1 MIGVK
6 IKWLGH
12 ASFLIT
18 SEGGVKVL
26 TDPYSRGGGINYGAI
41 KEAADIVTVSHKHP
55 DHDNVS
61 AVKGKPV
68 VVDAPGVRSVK
79 GIDFTGIS
87 CYHDGA
93 KGAQRGTNIIFCFTV
108 DGVRVCHL
116 GDLGHE
122 LDAAQVREVGPV
134 DVLLVP
140 VGGFY
145 TIDCRQATAVA
156 AALKPRV
163 IIPMHVKTP
172 KCDYPIAGAEDF
184 LAGRGN
190 TRRVDASEIEIR
202 KDGLPAETETLVLRH
217 AL

>member
-1 MIGVK
+1 MK

-18 SEGGVKVL
+18 SDSGVRIV
-26 TDPYSRGGGINYGAI
+26 TDPYSRGGGIDYGPIQETA
-41 KEAADIVTVSHKHP
+41 EVVTVSHKHQ
-55 DHDNVS
+55 DHNNIG

-68 VVDAPGVRSVK
+68 VIDAPVTKTVK
-79 GIDFTGIS
+79 GIEFRGVP

-93 KGAQRGTNIIFCFTV
+93 GGAQRGSSIAFCFTA

-122 LDAAQVREVGPV
+122 LDAGKVKEIGAV

-145 TIDCRQATAVA
+145 TIDAKQAGAVCE
-156 AALKPRV
+156 ALKPKV
-163 IIPMHVKTP
+163 VIPMHMKTA
-172 KCDYPIAGAEDF
+172 KCDYPIAGVEDF
-184 LAGRGN
+184 LNGRKN
-190 TRRVDASEIEIR
+190 VNRVAASETEI
-202 KDGLPAETETLVLRH
+202 KKEKLPAETETIVLQH

>member
-1 MIGVK
+1 MK

-18 SEGGVKVL
+18 SESGLKVI
-26 TDPYSRGGGINYGAI
+26 TDPYSRGGGINYGPI
-41 KEAADIVTVSHKHP
+41 REAADIVTVSHKHQ
-55 DHDNVS
+55 DHDNVG

-68 VVDAPGVRSVK
+68 VVDAPGPRTVK
-79 GIDFTGIS
+79 GVELLGVP

-93 KGAQRGTNIIFCFTV
+93 GGAERGTNIIFCFII

-122 LDAAQVREVGPV
+122 LDAATVQEVGPV

-145 TIDCRQATAVA
+145 TIDSRQAAAVVV
-156 AALKPRV
+156 ALKPRV
-163 IIPMHVKTP
+163 VIPMHVKSAG
-172 KCDYPIAGAEDF
+172 CDYPIAGVEEF
-184 LAGRGN
+184 LAGRSN
-190 TRRVDASEIEIR
+190 VRRVDASEIEIR
-202 KDGLPAETETLVLRH
+202 KDGLPAGTETVVLRH

>member
-1 MIGVK
+1 MK

-18 SEGGVKVL
+18 SDSGVRVI
-26 TDPYSRGGGINYGAI
+26 TDPYSRGGGIDYGPI
-41 KEAADIVTVSHKHP
+41 QETADIVTVSHQHG
-55 DHDNVS
+55 DHNNVA

-68 VVDAPGVRSVK
+68 VVDAPGAKTVK
-79 GIDFTGIS
+79 GIEFLGVP

-93 KGAQRGTNIIFCFTV
+93 KGAQRGPNTVFCFTV

-122 LDAAQVREVGPV
+122 LDAGKVKEIGAV
-134 DVLLVP
+134 DVLLIP

-145 TIDCRQATAVA
+145 TIDARQAGAVCE
-156 AALKPRV
+156 ALKPKV
-163 IIPMHVKTP
+163 VIPMHVRTT
-172 KCDYPIAGAEDF
+172 KCDYPITGVEDF
-184 LAGRGN
+184 LKGRKN
-190 TRRVDASEIEIR
+190 VNRVAASETEIK
-202 KDGLPAETETLVLRH
+202 KDKLPSETETVVLQH